1 MTEPSWYNVDPGES
15 DALINSTKMSKFKS
29 KTYESDNPK
38 KFQDLRSQKVPSST
52 IPKGSSLETNDPKRF
67 QPVYQYLERY
77 YHREELN
84 LSGKHLS
91 HLDISSL
98 ANSFGHKLKKL
109 DLSGCG
115 LTYSHLDDLKDCH
128 GLEELNLSNNP
139 LYYFYFPFQWEYM
152 CSLKKLDLS
161 GCGLTDTDLRGLEYS
176 HGLEE
181 LNLSNNPLYH
191 FYFPFQW
198 EYMSSLKKLDL
209 SGCGLTDTYL
219 RGFKNFPG
227 LEELNLSNNP
237 LHHFY
242 FPFQWEYMSSLKKLD
257 LSGCGLTDTNLRG
270 LEYSHGLEELN
281 LSNNPLYHFHFH
293 RLWKHMSS
301 LKKLDLSGCGLTN
314 TDLNGFENFQGLK
327 ELNLSNNPLH
337 DFGFRTDYWDFLGR
351 HRVSLRSLNLSGCC
365 LTKWPSGLNG
375 CRSLQELNLS
385 NNFFGHQD
393 LLENLNNGKTLS
405 QSVLR
410 KSEKEI
416 LEPAPS
422 ALGLPNL
429 NRIIFEDAV
438 YTKNNGG

>member
-1 MTEPSWYNVDPGES
+1 MTEPSWYNVDPEES
-15 DALINSTKMSKFKS
+15 DASINSTKISKFKS

-38 KFQDLRSQKVPSST
+38 KFQNLFRKVPSST
-52 IPKGSSLETNDPKRF
+52 ISKGSNLETYNPKRF
-67 QPVYQYLERY
+67 QHEYEDLKRY
-77 YHREELN
+77 YHKGELN

-91 HLDISSL
+91 RSDISSL
-98 ANSFGHKLKKL
+98 GYSFGHELKKL

-115 LTYSHLDDLKDCH
+115 LTDVDLDDLEDCH

-139 LYYFYFPFQWEYM
+139 LHHFYFPFRYM
-152 CSLKKLDLS
+152 SSLKKLDLS
-161 GCGLTDTDLRGLEYS
+161 GCGLTQMGLD
-176 HGLEE
+176 GLNDCRRLEE
-181 LNLSNNPLYH
+181 LNLSNNPLHH
-191 FYFPFQW
+191 FYFPLQW

-209 SGCGLTDTYL
+209 SGCGLTNTDL
-219 RGFKNFPG
+219 NGFENFQG
-227 LEELNLSNNP
+227 LKELNLSNNP
-237 LHHFY
+237 MHHFR
-242 FPFQWEYMSSLKKLD
+242 FRFWRHL
-257 LSGCGLTDTNLRG
+257 
-270 LEYSHGLEELN
+270 
-281 LSNNPLYHFHFH
+281 
-293 RLWKHMSS
+293 SS

-337 DFGFRTDYWDFLGR
+337 DFGFRTGYWDFLGR

-365 LTKWPSGLNG
+365 LTKWPSGLKG
-375 CRSLQELNLS
+375 CSSLQELNLS

-422 ALGLPNL
+422 VLGLPNL

-438 YTKNNGG
+438 YKKNNGG

>member
-1 MTEPSWYNVDPGES
+1 MTEPSWYNVDPEES
-15 DALINSTKMSKFKS
+15 DASINSTKISKFKS

-38 KFQDLRSQKVPSST
+38 KFQNLRFRKVPSST
-52 IPKGSSLETNDPKRF
+52 IPKGSNLETYNPKRF
-67 QPVYQYLERY
+67 QHEYEDLKRY
-77 YHREELN
+77 YHNGELN

-91 HLDISSL
+91 RSDISSL
-98 ANSFGHKLKKL
+98 AYSFGHELKKL

-115 LTYSHLDDLKDCH
+115 LTDVDLDDLEDCH

-139 LYYFYFPFQWEYM
+139 LRYFYFPFRWRHL
-152 CSLKKLDLS
+152 SSFKKLDLS
-161 GCGLTDTDLRGLEYS
+161 GCGLTDINLGDLENC

-181 LNLSNNPLYH
+181 LNLSNNPIH
-191 FYFPFQW
+191 DFYFSLGWQ
-198 EYMSSLKKLDL
+198 YMSSLKKLDL
-209 SGCGLTDTYL
+209 SGCCLTDTDL
-219 RGFKNFPG
+219 RGLKNSHG

-237 LHHFY
+237 LHHF
-242 FPFQWEYMSSLKKLD
+242 
-257 LSGCGLTDTNLRG
+257 
-270 LEYSHGLEELN
+270 
-281 LSNNPLYHFHFH
+281 HFH
-293 RLWKHMSS
+293 RFWKHMSS
-301 LKKLDLSGCGLTN
+301 FKKLDLSGCGLTN

-337 DFGFRTDYWDFLGR
+337 DFGFRTSYWDFLGR

-365 LTKWPSGLNG
+365 LTKWPSGLKG
-375 CRSLQELNLS
+375 CSSLQELNLS

-422 ALGLPNL
+422 VLGLPNL
-429 NRIIFEDAV
+429 NTIIFEDAV

>member
-1 MTEPSWYNVDPGES
+1 MTEPSWYDVDPEES
-15 DALINSTKMSKFKS
+15 DASINSTKISKFKS

-38 KFQDLRSQKVPSST
+38 KFQNQRFRKVPSST
-52 IPKGSSLETNDPKRF
+52 IPKGSNLETYNPKRF
-67 QPVYQYLERY
+67 QHEYEDLERY
-77 YHREELN
+77 YHKGELN

-91 HLDISSL
+91 HSDISSL
-98 ANSFGHKLKKL
+98 VYSFGHKLIKL

-115 LTYSHLDDLKDCH
+115 LTRMNLEDLEDCH

-139 LYYFYFPFQWEYM
+139 LYYFCFP
-152 CSLKKLDLS
+152 L
-161 GCGLTDTDLRGLEYS
+161 
-176 HGLEE
+176 
-181 LNLSNNPLYH
+181 
-191 FYFPFQW
+191 QW

-209 SGCGLTDTYL
+209 SGCGLTDADL
-219 RGFKNFPG
+219 DG
-227 LEELNLSNNP
+227 LE
-237 LHHFY
+237 
-242 FPFQWEYMSSLKKLD
+242 D
-257 LSGCGLTDTNLRG
+257 C
-270 LEYSHGLEELN
+270 HGLEELN

-293 RLWKHMSS
+293 RLWRHMSS

-337 DFGFRTDYWDFLGR
+337 DFGFRTGYCNFLGR
-351 HRVSLRSLNLSGCC
+351 HRVSFRSLNLSGCC
-365 LTKWPSGLNG
+365 LTKWPSGLKG
-375 CRSLQELNLS
+375 CSSLQELNLS

-422 ALGLPNL
+422 VLGLPNL
-429 NRIIFEDAV
+429 NTIIFEDAV
-438 YTKNNGG
+438 YTKNYYGG

>member
-1 MTEPSWYNVDPGES
+1 MTEPSWYNVDPEES
-15 DALINSTKMSKFKS
+15 DASINSTKISKFKS

-38 KFQDLRSQKVPSST
+38 KFQNLRFRKVPSST
-52 IPKGSSLETNDPKRF
+52 IPKGSNLETYNPKRF
-67 QPVYQYLERY
+67 QHEYEDLERY
-77 YHREELN
+77 YHKGELN

-91 HLDISSL
+91 HSDISSL
-98 ANSFGHKLKKL
+98 AYSFGHKLKKL

-115 LTYSHLDDLKDCH
+115 LTQMGLDGLNDCR

-139 LYYFYFPFQWEYM
+139 LYHFHFHRLWRHM
-152 CSLKKLDLS
+152 SSLKKLDLS
-161 GCGLTDTDLRGLEYS
+161 GCGLTRMNLDGLEDW
-176 HGLEE
+176 HRLEE

-209 SGCGLTDTYL
+209 SGCGLTDM
-219 RGFKNFPG
+219 
-227 LEELNLSNNP
+227 NL
-237 LHHFY
+237 
-242 FPFQWEYMSSLKKLD
+242 D
-257 LSGCGLTDTNLRG
+257 G

-293 RLWKHMSS
+293 RLWRHMPS

-327 ELNLSNNPLH
+327 ELNLSNNSLH
-337 DFGFRTDYWDFLGR
+337 DFGFRTGYWNFLGR

-365 LTKWPSGLNG
+365 LTKWPSGLKG
-375 CRSLQELNLS
+375 CSSLQELNLS

-422 ALGLPNL
+422 VLGLPNL

>member
-1 MTEPSWYNVDPGES
+1 MTEPSWYNVDPEES
-15 DALINSTKMSKFKS
+15 DASINSTKISKFKS

-38 KFQDLRSQKVPSST
+38 KFQNLRFRKVPSST
-52 IPKGSSLETNDPKRF
+52 IPKGSNLETYNPKRF
-67 QPVYQYLERY
+67 QHEYEDLERY
-77 YHREELN
+77 YHKGELN

-91 HLDISSL
+91 HSDISSL
-98 ANSFGHKLKKL
+98 VYSFGHKLIKL

-115 LTYSHLDDLKDCH
+115 LTRMNLNDLKDCH

-139 LYYFYFPFQWEYM
+139 LYHFYFPFQWEYM
-152 CSLKKLDLS
+152 SSLKKLDLS
-161 GCGLTDTDLRGLEYS
+161 GCGLTRMNLNDLEDC

-209 SGCGLTDTYL
+209 SGCGLTDT
-219 RGFKNFPG
+219 
-227 LEELNLSNNP
+227 
-237 LHHFY
+237 
-242 FPFQWEYMSSLKKLD
+242 D
-257 LSGCGLTDTNLRG
+257 LRG

-314 TDLNGFENFQGLK
+314 TNMNGFENFQGLK

-337 DFGFRTDYWDFLGR
+337 DFGFRTGYWDFLGR

-365 LTKWPSGLNG
+365 LTKWPSGLKG
-375 CRSLQELNLS
+375 CSSLQELNLS

-422 ALGLPNL
+422 VLGLPNL
-429 NRIIFEDAV
+429 SRIIYEDAV

>member
-1 MTEPSWYNVDPGES
+1 MTEPSWYNVDPEES
-15 DALINSTKMSKFKS
+15 DASINSTKISKFKS
-29 KTYESDNPK
+29 KTYESDIPK
-38 KFQDLRSQKVPSST
+38 KFQNLRFRKVPSST
-52 IPKGSSLETNDPKRF
+52 IPKGSNLETYNPKRF
-67 QPVYQYLERY
+67 QPEYEDLERY
-77 YHREELN
+77 YHKGELN

-91 HLDISSL
+91 HSDISSL
-98 ANSFGHKLKKL
+98 AYSFGHKLKKL

-115 LTYSHLDDLKDCH
+115 LTRMNLDDLEDCH

-139 LYYFYFPFQWEYM
+139 MPHFRFRFWRHLS
-152 CSLKKLDLS
+152 SLKKLDLS
-161 GCGLTDTDLRGLEYS
+161 GCGLTRMNLDDLEDCHGLEELNLS
-176 HGLEE
+176 NNPMPHFRFRFWRHLSSLKKLDLSGCGLTRINLDGLEDCHKLEE

-209 SGCGLTDTYL
+209 SGCGLTHM
-219 RGFKNFPG
+219 
-227 LEELNLSNNP
+227 NL
-237 LHHFY
+237 
-242 FPFQWEYMSSLKKLD
+242 D
-257 LSGCGLTDTNLRG
+257 D

-293 RLWKHMSS
+293 RLWRHMSS

-337 DFGFRTDYWDFLGR
+337 DFGFRTGYWNFLGR
-351 HRVSLRSLNLSGCC
+351 HRISLRSLNLSGCC
-365 LTKWPSGLNG
+365 LTKWPSGLKG
-375 CRSLQELNLS
+375 CSSLQELNLS

-410 KSEKEI
+410 KSEKET
-416 LEPAPS
+416 LEPAPCV
-422 ALGLPNL
+422 LGLPNL